1 MALFR
6 KSKEQHLEV
15 LESMN
20 NPLEIQEYFQR
31 EGINMAQLNEYLEG
45 RNILKGAENGVNYQ
59 DNRTYIEVV
68 QKSAKSIVRDR
79 ANKPLAH
86 EQVEQNQD
94 TGILWDII
102 GVAVVS
108 SLVLLMLYLVGTS
121 LVDAL
126 TPSPETAKSLEKGVS
141 TFGTVFLYV
150 VCGIVLLYVVALFT
164 TGRGGSGRRDS
175 GNVEDIEENEITKKF
190 REERA
195 RKEVA

>member
-1 MALFR
+1 MSLFR

-15 LESMN
+15 LESIN

-59 DNRTYIEVV
+59 DNRTFITMTEKV
-68 QKSAKSIVRDR
+68 AKATVETRETPI
-79 ANKPLAH
+79 PLAQ
-86 EQVEQNQD
+86 EQVEQSR
-94 TGILWDII
+94 LWDFLGLTLLGGGVI
-102 GVAVVS
+102 GTVWLGAVT
-108 SLVLLMLYLVGTS
+108 LI
-121 LVDAL
+121 DAL
-126 TPSPETAKSLEKGVS
+126 TPSAKTVKEMGEFGN

-150 VCGIVLLYVVALFT
+150 VCGIILLYVVALFT
-164 TGRGGSGRRDS
+164 TGREGSGRRDS